1 MNIKTPK
8 KITRNLAGLREAGF
22 RTLEEFMDRKIG
34 TEHVEAVNT
43 TIRTICLTI
52 AMERKDDEA
61 NKAVP
66 SNAML
71 PRLPR

>member
-1 MNIKTPK
+1 MQPKT

-22 RTLEEFMDRKIG
+22 RTLEAFMDREIG
-34 TEHVEAVNT
+34 TEHVDAVNT

-52 AMERKDDEA
+52 AMERRDDDVH
-61 NKAVP
+61 KAVP
-66 SNAML
+66 SNVML